1 MIKVVCTN
9 PGPDANNLT
18 LGKEYMVEEGAPI
31 QGSPYYWTIDDSNHR
46 VMRLAS
52 RFELIEE
59 ESPKMGAIYLVCAIE
74 VGSLEKASFDVVAS
88 SNTATSYIEH
98 TLEGAKKKCEKV
110 QEYLKTEALLTEY
123 TACIF
128 ELHSYFENRPFFV
141 EVKTVH

>member
-1 MIKVVCTN
+1 MPEIMCVDAKGTDHLTEGKVYIT
-9 PGPDANNLT
+9 DY
-18 LGKEYMVEEGAPI
+18 LGGFHTTSFHFVM
-31 QGSPYYWTIDDSNHR
+31 DDSN
-46 VMRLAS
+46 RLRS
-52 RFELIEE
+52 FRSNRFKPVEE

-74 VGSLEKASFDVVAS
+74 VGSLEKDSYDVVAS

-110 QEYLKTEALLTEY
+110 QEYLKTEDLLTEY

-141 EVKTVH
+141 EVRSVH

>member
-1 MIKVVCTN
+1 MFKVRCVRAN
-9 PGPDANNLT
+9 DPDKSLT
-18 LGKEYMVEEGAPI
+18 LDKVYQVADEVTLGGYL
-31 QGSPYYWTIDDSNHR
+31 YYR
-46 VMRLAS
+46 VLLDGGLPVLRLAS
-52 RFELIEE
+52 RFKLIEE

-74 VGSLEKASFDVVAS
+74 VGSLEKDSYDVVAS

-110 QEYLKTEALLTEY
+110 QEYLKTEDLLTEY

-141 EVKTVH
+141 QVKSVH